1 MSSRFWFYLLA
12 AIIISALLSFLLW
25 NKSRIA
31 SDQLRIEQESLSSAR
46 ESMNSYLAKQTDG
59 RKLVTLAKRIS
70 VSRPELVEPVIL
82 RAYELLPNSRDV
94 AILASI
100 YRPELKAKI
109 KELDPLYSEQ

>member
-1 MSSRFWFYLLA
+1 MSGRFWFYLLA
-12 AIIISALLSFLLW
+12 TIVVSALLSFLLW

-31 SDQLRIEQESLSSAR
+31 SDQLKIEQESLSQAR
-46 ESMNSYLAKQTDG
+46 QSIDNYLAKQTDG

-82 RAYELLPNSRDV
+82 KAHDLLPNSRDV
-94 AILASI
+94 AILASV
-100 YRPELKAKI
+100 YRPELKEKI